1 MQNIEVSEGLTIG
14 GAPPLKQDAIDKLQ
28 NQIIAPIQYLWVD
41 SIDGNDN
48 NDGLTASTPVETL
61 DKAVSLINPDIPE
74 IYIRVTNARTTETDK
89 NYSYH
94 LSKAIV
100 SGSSNQ
106 RRITITLKNWYND
119 YKKPTLTIDVSRVR
133 DGGVESANYYV
144 DGTII
149 ISGFENVTIAGLAI
163 DTTQNFE
170 EKDGNTQL
178 LLFKCSNL
186 DISNTNLKMNNGFII
201 ANNGNV
207 NLVLNAF
214 DTRETTN
221 SYLFSSQYSIPHIK
235 KNINNNEE
243 TVFTPDDSRVYCITQ
258 TMPGSYRPN
267 GTNNK
272 FLYKT
277 AVSIYPVITE

>member
-74 IYIRVTNARTTETDK
+74 IYIRVT
-89 NYSYH
+89 
-94 LSKAIV
+94 
-100 SGSSNQ
+100 
-106 RRITITLKNWYND
+106 
-119 YKKPTLTIDVSRVR
+119 
-133 DGGVESANYYV
+133 
-144 DGTII
+144 
-149 ISGFENVTIAGLAI
+149 IAGLAI
-163 DTTQNFE
+163 DTTQNIE